1 MNKSLLAVAV
11 VSLFSYT
18 SFSYAQEG
26 TADETVAN
34 DIVVNDIGANETI
47 IVTANRFEQGINE
60 QLSPIDVI
68 TKQQIKD
75 LKVESLTELLKRLPS
90 VQVANNGGP
99 GQTNNFYIRGRSG
112 RNVLVMINGIRV
124 GSSTTGTANL
134 NALPLQSVERIE
146 ILRGPRASV
155 YGSDAVSGV
164 INLITSEKGNGA
176 SSVSAGIGS
185 KGRRDASASIATST
199 DNAWFSITGS
209 TQRSDGYNVQ
219 PVSTNP
225 VNVDDDGY
233 NNKYATVDVGYQFN
247 EQLTVKG
254 TAYYQNSKND
264 FDSGYAT
271 GGADQS
277 EDTTY
282 NLGVVTEYQTAK
294 LLSSLTIGNNKDKSE
309 SYGNDSDASDISTT
323 RNVIT
328 WQNNY
333 SLNDST
339 NLMAGIEYNNEKVDN
354 VSIDYVDAD
363 RQTQSVYFG
372 TAKSG
377 EDYLLEANVRLDDS
391 DAYGAFTTY
400 QLGAGYDIDDSHRL
414 IAMFGTSYNAP
425 TFNQLYWPRQCDVWG
440 CYEGN
445 ANLDPEEA
453 QSGEIALE
461 ANYDFANLRIAYHH
475 SEIENMIANS
485 DESLDNIGK
494 AQVKGIELVASFD
507 TFGIFHEVSYDYLDA
522 KNKDTDKQ
530 LVRRAR
536 NSAKWNMSYEIS
548 DFKFDVSYLYQG
560 KRFSDTANTQELGGY
575 SLTDIAMTYNITEQ
589 LSCGAKV
596 GNVFDKEY
604 ETVKGFV
611 TPERNYY
618 ANVTYQ
624 F

>member
-1 MNKSLLAVAV
+1 MKYSLLASAIATL
-11 VSLFSYT
+11 VST
-18 SFSYAQEG
+18 SAFAAATD
-26 TADETVAN
+26 TA
-34 DIVVNDIGANETI
+34 ETI
-47 IVTANRFEQGINE
+47 VVTANRVEQGINE

-75 LKVESLTELLKRLPS
+75 LKVESLAELLKRLPG

-99 GQTNNFYIRGRSG
+99 GATSNFYIRGRSG

-134 NALPLQSVERIE
+134 NALPIKSVERIE

-164 INLITSEKGNGA
+164 INLITSEKGSDA

-185 KGRRDASASIATST
+185 KGRRDANASLATST
-199 DNAWFSITGS
+199 DNAWFSVS
-209 TQRSDGYNVQ
+209 ANTQSADGYNVL
-219 PVSTNP
+219 PDSTNP
-225 VNVDDDGY
+225 VNTDDDGY
-233 NNKYATVDVGYQFN
+233 NNTYATVDGGYQIN
-247 EQLTVKG
+247 DQLTVKG
-254 TAYYQNSKND
+254 TAYYQNGKND

-271 GGADQS
+271 GGADQN

-282 NLGVVTEYQTAK
+282 NLGLVTEYK
-294 LLSSLTIGNNKDKSE
+294 GSNLLSSLTVGHNKDKSE
-309 SYGNDSDASDISTT
+309 SYGNGSDASDISTT
-323 RNVIT
+323 RSVIT

-333 SLNDST
+333 ALNDST
-339 NLMAGIEYNNEKVDN
+339 NLMAGLEYNNEKVDN
-354 VSIDYVDAD
+354 VSIDYVDDD
-363 RQTQSVYFG
+363 RHTQSVYFG
-372 TAKSG
+372 TSKSG
-377 EDYLLEANVRLDDS
+377 EDYLIEGNVRLDDS
-391 DAYGAFTTY
+391 DAYGTFTTY

-414 IAMFGTSYNAP
+414 TAMYGTSYKAP
-425 TFNQLYWPRQCDVWG
+425 TFNQLYWPRQCDIWG

-445 ANLDPEEA
+445 ANLVPEEA
-453 QSGEIALE
+453 QSGEVALE
-461 ANYDFANLRIAYHH
+461 ASYDFADLRVAYHH
-475 SEIENMIANS
+475 SEIENMISSANS
-485 DESLDNIGK
+485 SLDNIGK
-494 AQVKGIELVASFD
+494 AQVKGVEFVASFD

-560 KRFSDTANTQELGGY
+560 KRYNDASNKVELGGY
-575 SLTDIAMTYNITEQ
+575 SLTDIAMTYQITEQ

-618 ANVTYQ
+618 ANVTYD